1 MRKTGLAARPITEA
15 QTRRRLA
22 PSRFSALVRLIDP
35 LIMRAYLRLA
45 LKFSAIEIRS
55 PERVLHALRDFQAG
69 RTRLIV
75 AFRHAYGDEPQLLFH
90 VFNSIIPRLAK
101 RGGGPLPRSP
111 RVRMVH
117 DYAVP
122 LWGGA
127 FIRFILPRAGAVPVY
142 HVKTDMA
149 SIKEI
154 RSIALDDPC
163 PLALA
168 PEGQISYHS
177 ETLPRIEQGTARIG
191 FWCADDLE
199 KAGRPEKAMILP
211 LSIHYR
217 YDPRDEKKVRLAVS
231 RLYALCGL
239 RPVRFEANDLSGLQA
254 GIEAIEARALE
265 FAEAYYESARGPAL
279 PEPSS
284 CGAADRQSRWETLQ
298 QAALDAA
305 ERTLGLSCGGD
316 VMQRVYR
323 IRQECWDRIY
333 PETPLEG
340 CSPVQRALAH
350 RRAGEAWYAMRH
362 MEFVD
367 LMAYYDAAYPA
378 GRTASGPTFD
388 RIVETAVNLQDLC
401 ARLMGGNITTRPNAI
416 RKKAVLVPGP
426 LIDLSARLP
435 AYRQNAR
442 QAAREATAELAQSFE
457 NCIEEYLNE
466 KER

>member
-1 MRKTGLAARPITEA
+1 MAARPITRA

-22 PSRFSALVRLIDP
+22 PSRVSALVRLVDP
-35 LIMRAYLRLA
+35 LIMRLYLRLA
-45 LKFSAIEIRS
+45 LKFSAIEVRRPGLIL
-55 PERVLHALRDFQAG
+55 EALRDFQAK

-90 VFNSIIPRLAK
+90 VFNSVIPRLAK
-101 RGGGPLPRSP
+101 RAGSPLARSS
-111 RVRMVH
+111 RMRMVH

-191 FWCADDLE
+191 FWCAGDLE
-199 KAGRPEKAMILP
+199 KAGRPEKAMVLP

-217 YDPRDEKKVRLAVS
+217 YDPRDERKVRSAVS
-231 RLYALCGL
+231 RLYRLCGL
-239 RPVRFEANDLSGLQA
+239 RPVPLAKNDLLGLQA
-254 GIEAIEARALE
+254 SVEAIEARVLE
-265 FAEAYYESARGPAL
+265 FAEAYYKKAGGPAL
-279 PEPSS
+279 QEPSPG
-284 CGAADRQSRWETLQ
+284 GAADPQSRWESLR

-305 ERTLGLSCGGD
+305 EHALGLSRSGD

-333 PETPLEG
+333 PETPIERL
-340 CSPVQRALAH
+340 PRIPRALAH

-362 MEFVD
+362 MELVD
-367 LMAYYDAAYPA
+367 LMAYHDAAYLA

-388 RIVETAVNLQDLC
+388 RMVETVVNLQDLC

-416 RKKAVLVPGP
+416 RKRAVLVPGP
-426 LIDLSARLP
+426 AIDLSARLP

-442 QAAREATAELAQSFE
+442 QAAREVTCELARSFE